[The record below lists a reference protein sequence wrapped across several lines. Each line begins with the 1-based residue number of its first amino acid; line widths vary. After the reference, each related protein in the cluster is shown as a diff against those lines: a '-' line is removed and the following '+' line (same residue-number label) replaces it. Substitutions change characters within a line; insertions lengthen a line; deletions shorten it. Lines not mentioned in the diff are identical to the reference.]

1 VEAPTADA
9 SPAFWMVLLGV
20 VLAYPRQRMLWLQCS
35 HQDYQG
41 KRTSKQAVLLNRHI
55 IVGICGGIAS
65 YKAVELVSQLQQAG
79 ALVDVIMTEHAEDF
93 VRPLTFAT
101 MSHRRVY
108 VDLWEPSGQAAETH
122 IALAEQA
129 ELLTIV
135 PATANTIAK
144 LANGIADNMLTAV
157 ALATKAPLLL
167 APAMH
172 GNMYMHPATQVN
184 LALLRQRGVVI
195 VEPLVGRLASGAV
208 GPGRLP
214 ETTTLLGA
222 INMVLGRNGD
232 LAGRRVVVTAGGT
245 REPLDPVRY
254 IGNRSSGKMGYA
266 LATEARDR
274 GAAVVLISGPVAL
287 EAPYG
292 VELRTVETAMQM
304 RDAVHNV
311 VVDADVLV
319 MSAAVADFRSA
330 APAAQKLKKGRGG
343 GGLDGEDGFSLRLVR
358 NPDILEELAKTPDR
372 QTGNGGSQRHLV
384 RVGFAAET
392 NDLISNARAKLAGK
406 RLDLLVANDV
416 SRPDSGFGTETN
428 KVLIFHANGTMEDL
442 PVMPKTELAAAIWD
456 RVVSLLQV

>member
-1 VEAPTADA
+1 
-9 SPAFWMVLLGV
+9 
-20 VLAYPRQRMLWLQCS
+20 
-35 HQDYQG
+35 
-41 KRTSKQAVLLNRHI
+41 VLLNRRI

-79 ALVDVIMTEHAEDF
+79 TLVDVIMTEHAEDF
-93 VRPLTFAT
+93 VRSLTFAT

-108 VDLWEPSGQAAETH
+108 ADLWEPSGQAAETH

-129 ELLTIV
+129 ELLVII

-157 ALATKAPLLL
+157 ALATKAPLLI
-167 APAMH
+167 APAMYQ
-172 GNMYMHPATQVN
+172 NMYLHPATQAN
-184 LALLRQRGVVI
+184 LALLRQRGAFI

-214 ETTTLLGA
+214 ETATLLEA
-222 INMVLGRNGD
+222 ISMVLGRDGD

-245 REPLDPVRY
+245 REPIDPVRY

-274 GAAVVLISGPVAL
+274 GATVVLISGPVAL

-292 VELRTVETAMQM
+292 VELCAVETAMQM
-304 RDAVHNV
+304 RDAVHNAV
-311 VVDADVLV
+311 LDADVLV
-319 MSAAVADFRSA
+319 MSAAVADFRAA

-343 GGLDGEDGFSLRLVR
+343 FDDGDGFSLRLAR
-358 NPDILEELAKTPDR
+358 NPDILEELANTPDR

-392 NDLISNARAKLAGK
+392 NDLIANARAKLVGK

-428 KVLIFHANGTMEDL
+428 KVLIFHTNGTMEDL
-442 PVMPKTELAAAIWD
+442 PVMPKTDLAAAIWD
-456 RVVSLLQV
+456 RVVSLLGV